1 MPLIPSAHQ
10 AGPAAAA
17 IPQPVCSRDERPRT
31 AVLFQWVGMG
41 DLVWH
46 IPYFRRVAQTS
57 SGGQLSL
64 IASPTTF
71 APQLLG
77 HEPWVREIIDFD
89 RHPRRHE
96 GRQGRHRGVL
106 GLWRMGRE
114 LRAHGF
120 DRIVLFTNHSNRTL
134 VAVVARIPERLG
146 YGTSWLQR
154 RLLTHGPWIERY
166 KGPAVT
172 AYKDATAFAI
182 AQGWCDA
189 PITPSLVVRAE
200 ALARVRAR
208 LQGLPQPLHALC
220 IGSSE
225 PYKQWG
231 LDNFASLAAE
241 IARAGHGVLLI
252 GGPAEHAMAQAILRR
267 IEPALLQQVMAITDG
282 TVAETVAVMSL
293 VQTCIGN
300 DTGATNI
307 AAAVG
312 TQSWVLL
319 GPRPPLE
326 HDPQTLHMITA
337 PRLEDIRPSDIARIA
352 LSAEAKQ
359 QPAIHST

>member
-1 MPLIPSAHQ
+1 
-10 AGPAAAA
+10 
-17 IPQPVCSRDERPRT
+17 
-31 AVLFQWVGMG
+31 MG

-46 IPYFRRVAQTS
+46 VPYFRRVALTS
-57 SGGQLSL
+57 SGGQVSL

-71 APQLLG
+71 GPQLVG
-77 HEPWVREIIDFD
+77 HEAWVREIIDFD

-114 LRAHGF
+114 LRAQGF
-120 DRIVLFTNHSNRTL
+120 DRIVLFTNHSNRSL
-134 VAVVARIPERLG
+134 VAVVAQIPERLG

-154 RLLTHGPWIERY
+154 VLLTRGPWIKRY
-166 KGPAVT
+166 RGPAVR
-172 AYKDATAFAI
+172 AYNDATAFAI

-189 PITPSLVVRAE
+189 PIVPSLVVRPE
-200 ALARVRAR
+200 ALARVQAR
-208 LQGLPQPLHALC
+208 VRSLPPTLHALC

-231 LDNFASLAAE
+231 SDNFAALATE

-252 GGPAEHAMAQAILRR
+252 GGPAEYEMAQGILQR
-267 IEPALLQQVMAITDG
+267 IEPALHTRVMAVTDG
-282 TVAETVAVMSL
+282 TVADTVAAMSL
-293 VQTCIGN
+293 AQTCIGN
-300 DTGATNI
+300 DTGAANI

-312 TQSWVLL
+312 TQTWVLL

-326 HDPQTLHMITA
+326 HDPQTLHMVAA
-337 PRLEDIRPSDIARIA
+337 PRLEAIRPADVARFA
-352 LSAEAKQ
+352 LAADQNPHPPRSA
-359 QPAIHST
+359 